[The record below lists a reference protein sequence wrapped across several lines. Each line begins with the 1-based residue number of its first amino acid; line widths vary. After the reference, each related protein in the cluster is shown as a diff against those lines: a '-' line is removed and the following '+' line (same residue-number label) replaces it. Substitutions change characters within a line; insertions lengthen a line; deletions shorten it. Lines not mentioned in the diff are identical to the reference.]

1 MAQHPP
7 DLQAEDQAPS
17 TGPAGRPS
25 NGTSAVHRL
34 ARALPLPAGAGM
46 ARMLVERNYRSFRRT
61 WTIIVSGFFEP
72 VFFLFSMGVGIGALV
87 GDVDAGDGRLV
98 PYAVFVA
105 PALLAASAMNG
116 AVFDSTTNVF
126 FKLKYA
132 RLYDSV
138 LSTPLGPRDVA
149 VGEITWALLRGLVYS
164 GAFLLVAALAGAVTS
179 PVALLAVPAASLI
192 GWAFASVGMALTTFM
207 RTWADFDY
215 VNLAILPMFLFSATF
230 YPLDTYPPALQ
241 WVVQATP
248 LYHGVA
254 MVRDLM
260 LGQVGPGIWVHVAY
274 LTAMGLVGTLWT
286 ARRIER
292 LLLR

>member
-1 MAQHPP
+1 MAATTQRRPP
-7 DLQAEDQAPS
+7 
-17 TGPAGRPS
+17 
-25 NGTSAVHRL
+25 AVVRRL
-34 ARALPLPAGAGM
+34 AGAMPVPAGAGM
-46 ARMLVERNYRSFRRT
+46 ARMLVERNFLSFRRT

-72 VFFLFSMGVGIGALV
+72 VFFLFAMGVGIGALV
-87 GDVDAGDGRLV
+87 GDVDLGGGRTV

-105 PALLAASAMNG
+105 PALLASSAMNG

-138 LSTPLGPRDVA
+138 LATPLGPRDVA
-149 VGEITWALLRGLVYS
+149 VGEITWALLRGVVYS
-164 GAFLLVAALAGAVTS
+164 GAFLLVAALAGMVTTWWG
-179 PVALLAVPAASLI
+179 LLAVPAATLI
-192 GWAFASVGMALTTFM
+192 GWGFASVGMASATYM

-215 VNLAILPMFLFSATF
+215 IQLAIMPMFLFSATF
-230 YPLDTYPPALQ
+230 YPLATYPEPLQ

-254 MVRDLM
+254 MVRELM
-260 LGQVGPGIWVHVAY
+260 LGEVTGAMVGHVAY
-274 LTAMGLVGTLWT
+274 LVVMGALGTVW
-286 ARRIER
+286 AAGRVEK

>member
-1 MAQHPP
+1 MT
-7 DLQAEDQAPS
+7 EPS
-17 TGPAGRPS
+17 TSTAEHSRPRDRLTPGR
-25 NGTSAVHRL
+25 RF
-34 ARALPLPAGAGM
+34 ARSLPLPAGAGM
-46 ARMLVERNYRSFRRT
+46 ARMLVERNYRSFKRT

-72 VFFLFSMGVGIGALV
+72 VFFLFSMGVGIGSLV
-87 GDVDAGDGRLV
+87 GDVDSGGGRMV

-132 RLYDSV
+132 KLYDSV

-149 VGEITWALLRGLVYS
+149 IGEISWALMRGVVYS
-164 GAFLLVAALAGAVTS
+164 GAFLVVAALAGAVTS
-179 PVALLAVPAASLI
+179 WVGLLAVPAASLI
-192 GWAFASVGMALTTFM
+192 GWAFASIGMATTTYM

-215 VNLAILPMFLFSATF
+215 VQLAILPMFLFSATF
-230 YPLDTYPPALQ
+230 YPLSTYPEALQ

-260 LGQVGPGIWVHVAY
+260 LGQVGAGIWVHVAY
-274 LTAMGLVGTLWT
+274 LTVMGMVGTAWT
-286 ARRIER
+286 ASRIER

>member
-1 MAQHPP
+1 
-7 DLQAEDQAPS
+7 
-17 TGPAGRPS
+17 
-25 NGTSAVHRL
+25 
-34 ARALPLPAGAGM
+34 
-46 ARMLVERNYRSFRRT
+46 MLVERNLLSFRRT

-72 VFFLFSMGVGIGALV
+72 VFFLFAMGVGIGSLV
-87 GDVDAGDGRLV
+87 GDVDAGDGTVV

-132 RLYDSV
+132 KLYDSV
-138 LSTPLGPRDVA
+138 LATPLGPRDVA

-164 GAFLLVAALAGAVTS
+164 AAFLVVAVLAGAVTS
-179 PVALLAVPAASLI
+179 WSAVLAVPAASLI
-192 GWAFASVGMALTTFM
+192 GWAFASIGMATTTYM
-207 RTWADFDY
+207 RTWADFDL
-215 VNLAILPMFLFSATF
+215 VQLAVLPMFLFSATF
-230 YPLDTYPPALQ
+230 YPLSTYPPVLQ

-260 LGQVGPGIWVHVAY
+260 LGQVGPGMAVHVAY
-274 LTAMGLVGTLWT
+274 LTVMGLVGTAWA
-286 ARRIER
+286 ARRVEH